1 MNKWFKF
8 LFFFFLFISLTV
20 NAAVTVESN
29 DFTLSGIETEFKVK
43 GIDTVLNRP
52 FQYKITSGSKTL
64 SSGVT
69 NPENEHI
76 FKVTLQE
83 SGINNLTLTL
93 GNETVDFSI
102 RVLPGWVSLLPP
114 IIAIVFAILTK
125 QVLPSLLLGIWVGA
139 FFICDYNLLFSFLRA
154 LDKYLIGAI
163 TEPSHASII
172 VFTLCI
178 GGMVGVII
186 RIGGMHG
193 IVNKLSSYANTPRT
207 AQFFTWL
214 MGLMIFFDDYANTL
228 IVGNSMRPL
237 TDKAKVS
244 REKLSYIVDS
254 TSAPIAGVA
263 VLSTW
268 IGFEIGL
275 IRDAFI
281 SIGLAESNFYAL
293 FLQTIPFRF
302 YCLLTLFFVLFI
314 TLSKKDFGPM
324 LKAEQ
329 RAYHEGKPLGD
340 EAKPMSN
347 IESQIEAFPEN
358 MPKRWYNA
366 FIPIICIILGT
377 FIGLPC
383 EGGGFSKH
391 FYIPSVTST
400 PNETMTQLKVS
411 SHSPETMSIAV
422 SSKEDHHIRVNYD
435 KELVY
440 EKLTGADA
448 IKAIQQLAPG
458 DLFYAET
465 TTSTM
470 SLSER
475 LRSAFAGADSSK
487 VLLWASVFG
496 SIIALLLGK
505 TQNIITLEQG
515 FNAWIKGVQS
525 LMTAI
530 IIMTLAWTINSICS
544 DLGTAKYII
553 SSVSTIIPY
562 WLLPTIIFIISL
574 LISFATGTSWGTM
587 AILLP
592 ISIPLAYH
600 LNLQYYN
607 SEIAQIPN
615 APEMMTYLK
624 SAILVNIG
632 AVLEGSI
639 FGDHCSPISDTTIMS
654 SLSSESDHID
664 HVKTQ
669 APYAALVG
677 FVAILFCYIPAGL
690 GLSPYLLLVIGGM
703 ILATF
708 VYAFGKNPTL
718 PTNHANQ
725 QISQ

>member
-1 MNKWFKF
+1 MNKWLKC
-8 LFFFFLFISLTV
+8 LFFLFLLLPISTS
-20 NAAVTVESN
+20 ASISVESKP
-29 DFTLSGIETEFKVK
+29 FTLSGIETELKIK
-43 GIDTVLNRP
+43 GIDTVLNKA
-52 FQYKITSGSKTL
+52 FQYKIASGNKTL
-64 SSGVT
+64 VSGLTNLSS
-69 NPENEHI
+69 EHI
-76 FKVTLQE
+76 FKVTLHD
-83 SGINNLTLTL
+83 SGINNLTLTI
-93 GNETVDFSI
+93 GSETIDYSI
-102 RVLPGWVSLLPP
+102 RVLPGWISLLPP

-125 QVLPSLLLGIWVGA
+125 QVLPSLLLAIWVGA
-139 FFICDYNLLFSFLRA
+139 FFIYDYNLLLSFLRA

-163 TEPSHASII
+163 AEPSHAAII

-178 GGMVGVII
+178 GGMVGIII
-186 RIGGMHG
+186 RIGGMQG
-193 IVNKLSSYANTPRT
+193 IINKLSSYANTPRS

-214 MGLMIFFDDYANTL
+214 MGIMIFFDDYANTL

-254 TSAPIAGVA
+254 TSAPIAGIA

-275 IRDAFI
+275 IRDAY
-281 SIGLAESNFYAL
+281 IGIGITESNFYAL

-302 YCLLTLFFVLFI
+302 YCLLTLFFVLFV
-314 TLSKKDFGPM
+314 TLSKKEFGPM

-329 RAYHEGKPLGD
+329 RAYHEGKPLSD
-340 EAKPMSN
+340 EAKPMAN
-347 IESQIEAFPEN
+347 IESQIEALPEN

-366 FIPIICIILGT
+366 LIPIFCIILGT

-383 EGGGFSKH
+383 EGGFFSHH
-391 FYIPSVTST
+391 FYMPTVSSIA
-400 PNETMTQLKVS
+400 NETMTQFKVS
-411 SHSPETMSIAV
+411 SQSIETFSLAV
-422 SSKEDHHIRVNYD
+422 STKEDPHIRINYD
-435 KELVY
+435 KNLVY
-440 EKLTGADA
+440 GNLHGKDA
-448 IKAIQQLAPG
+448 INAIQQLSVG
-458 DLFYAET
+458 DIFYAEVAA
-465 TTSTM
+465 STM

-487 VLLWASVFG
+487 VLLWASAFG

-505 TQNIITLEQG
+505 TQKIITLEKG
-515 FNAWIKGVQS
+515 FDAWLKGVQS
-525 LMTAI
+525 LITAV
-530 IIMTLAWTINSICS
+530 IIMSLAWSINSICT

-562 WLLPTIIFIISL
+562 WLLPTIIFIISF

-600 LNLQYYN
+600 LNLQHYN
-607 SEIAQIPN
+607 SEIALIPN
-615 APEMMTYLK
+615 APEMMIYIK
-624 SAILVNIG
+624 STILVNIG

-654 SLSSESDHID
+654 SLASESDHID

-677 FVAILFCYIPAGL
+677 LVAILFCYIPAGL
-690 GLSPYLLLVIGGM
+690 GLSPYLLLVIAGM
-703 ILATF
+703 VLATF
-708 VYAFGKNPTL
+708 VYAFGKNPSH
-718 PTNHANQ
+718 PINQ
-725 QISQ
+725 LNQEVQ